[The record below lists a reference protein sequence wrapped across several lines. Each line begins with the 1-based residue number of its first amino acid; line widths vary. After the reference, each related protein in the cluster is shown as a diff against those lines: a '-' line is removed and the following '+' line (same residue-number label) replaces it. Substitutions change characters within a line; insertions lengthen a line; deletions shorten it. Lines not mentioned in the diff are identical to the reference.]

1 MSKFKGK
8 GDRPFAFHIYKLFVI
23 AFASILILHF
33 LYQNSSLYYMNL
45 FNMPFSLHLNKE
57 DLYLVEGEEFKLT
70 VFGIN
75 KRISFESTNFRV
87 AVVLFNGKI
96 LALRPGKTYIIAKVD
111 GKELKCRVHVLDLNK
126 EVIKLRV
133 GSTYN
138 LDVKGITAFVNWKSK
153 NREVASV
160 NYFGKVTAKSKG
172 NTVIYAKVK
181 GKTLRC
187 TVTVK

>member
-1 MSKFKGK
+1 MSKNKCN
-8 GDRPFAFHIYKLFVI
+8 DERPAAFHIYKLLVI
-23 AFASILILHF
+23 VFASILILHS

-45 FNMPFSLHLNKE
+45 LNMPFSLHLNEE
-57 DLYLVEGEEFKLT
+57 DLYLIEGEEFKLT

-75 KRISFESTNFRV
+75 KRVSFKSTNFRV
-87 AVVLFNGKI
+87 AAVLFNGKI

-126 EVIKLRV
+126 EVIRLRV
-133 GSTYN
+133 GDTYN
-138 LDVKGITAFVNWKSK
+138 LNVKGITAFVNWKSK
-153 NREVASV
+153 KRDIATV